1 MEDEHS
7 RTRKVRQVSFTV
19 NEMYN
24 KLNVDAMNFKTIDKL
39 GDELDGEHLLNY
51 SQSFSSW
58 QTVKGA
64 TNVDKKKLFQKLKDN
79 SKKTFTTRIIF
90 MKWINSR
97 DKSGIFF

>member
-39 GDELDGEHLLNY
+39 GDELDGEHLLNG
-51 SQSFSSW
+51 SQSW
-58 QTVKGA
+58 KKVKESI
-64 TNVDKKKLFQKLKDN
+64 NPKKKDLIKFLKE
-79 SKKTFTTRIIF
+79 SSEKTFTARIIF
-90 MKWINSR
+90 MKWIHVK
-97 DKSGIFF
+97 DKLGIYSL

>member
-1 MEDEHS
+1 MAEGW
-7 RTRKVRQVSFTV
+7 RTRNVTQVIWII
-19 NEMYN
+19 NEIYN
-24 KLNVDAMNFKTIDKL
+24 NITDVDVFNVKKIHLL

-64 TNVDKKKLFQKLKDN
+64 TNVDKKELFQKLKDN